1 MDYENLEISQLGVG
15 NTLNGL
21 YRGQR
26 VHRFPAFNDQEP
38 QFLARV
44 FLDTAGGPVV
54 VNVDELAIEQISVLE
69 VSDGDRIIISR
80 LNDDRHLVAKEGPE
94 E

>member
-15 NTLNGL
+15 NTLNGV

-26 VHRFPAFNDQEP
+26 IHQFPAFSDQEP

-54 VNVDELAIEQISVLE
+54 VNVDEIAIEQISVLE

-80 LNDDRHLVAKEGPE
+80 LSDDRHVVAKEGSDE
-94 E
+94 